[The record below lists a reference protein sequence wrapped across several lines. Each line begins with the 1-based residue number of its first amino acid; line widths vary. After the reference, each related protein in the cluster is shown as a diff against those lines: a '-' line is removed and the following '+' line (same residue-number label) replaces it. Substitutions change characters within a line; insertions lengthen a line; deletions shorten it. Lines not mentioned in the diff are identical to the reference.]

1 VNKEFPETTF
11 RGTFQCTVDQKRRLT
26 VPSRFAKA
34 LTPRAKRTV
43 VAVHGLEKC
52 LSFYPLDWWKVFER
66 ELLLAEMTSPDLRR
80 GMRRLLMSSE
90 DLQLDSQSRITLS
103 APLLD
108 HAGIRSNCVLTGAL
122 DRMELWSPEG
132 LDRYLHEE
140 GTPSYEATLVGV
152 GPIMQKATMIVR
164 DQRDELAA
172 NDSEE

>member
-1 VNKEFPETTF
+1 MNQEFPETTF

-66 ELLLAEMTSPDLRR
+66 ELLLAEMTNPDIRR
-80 GMRRLLMSSE
+80 GTRRLLASTE
-90 DLQLDSQSRITLS
+90 DLQLDNQSRITLS
-103 APLLD
+103 ASLLEYS
-108 HAGIRSNCVLTGAL
+108 GIRSNAVLTGAL

-132 LDRYLHEE
+132 WSSYLREE
-140 GTPSYEATLVGV
+140 GTPTYEETLVGV
-152 GPIMQKATMIVR
+152 GPIMQKATLIVR
-164 DQRDELAA
+164 DQRDALAS
-172 NDSEE
+172 NESEE